1 MRFNS
6 RQYPTK
12 HQSLL
17 GRHTMSEA
25 VSLPLTLGAIEIGV
39 LVSSLL
45 YGISCVQVWLYA
57 SGTQPRRPAFA
68 ALVTFIL

>member
-1 MRFNS
+1 MGFNS

-12 HQSLL
+12 NQSRL
-17 GRHTMSEA
+17 GHHTMSEA

-45 YGISCVQVWLYA
+45 YGVSCVQVWIYA
-57 SGTQPRRPAFA
+57 SGTQSHRLAFA
-68 ALVTFIL
+68 VLVTFIL